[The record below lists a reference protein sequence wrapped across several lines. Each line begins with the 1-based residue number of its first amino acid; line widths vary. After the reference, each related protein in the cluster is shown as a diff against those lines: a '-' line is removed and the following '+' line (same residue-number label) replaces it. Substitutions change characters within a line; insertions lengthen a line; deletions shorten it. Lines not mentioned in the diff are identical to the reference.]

1 MQDLP
6 TLLRVQRAGRKWSQE
21 RASLALGWRF
31 HRYRRIA
38 ESMARPT
45 DEEIARIAQV
55 FGVSARTVRAAAN
68 RTAIADPPI
77 AGDGSGEAASVA

>member
-21 RASLALGWRF
+21 RASVALGWRY

-45 DEEIARIAQV
+45 PDEIAQIAQV
-55 FGVSARTVRAAAN
+55 FGVTPRAVKAAAAATVVPN
-68 RTAIADPPI
+68 PI
-77 AGDGSGEAASVA
+77 SGQAASVA